1 MLGGRSFF
9 NVSNDCTY
17 DMHDMLNIH
26 GTNIICSQPIT
37 IAVLGTLEFGVLS
50 QSTRFFQREESEL
63 VDALIELFQPW
74 RERRVIAK
82 MRKVHG
88 DIDDTKKS
96 TTCYCLII
104 EKLGPDTGLD
114 DTMSISTFADFNS
127 EISDEV

>member
-1 MLGGRSFF
+1 MICMILI
-9 NVSNDCTY
+9 Y
-17 DMHDMLNIH
+17 LL
-26 GTNIICSQPIT
+26 GTNTSILCSQPIT

-63 VDALIELFQPW
+63 VEALIELFQPW

-104 EKLGPDTGLD
+104 EKLGPDIGLD
-114 DTMSISTFADFNS
+114 DTMSLSTFADFNS
-127 EISDEV
+127 EISEV